1 MFTSFDVKNV
11 RLRPLIPSQAS
22 RLAWML
28 RIATAGAF
36 IGHGGYGAIMA
47 KADWVRYFEAL
58 GIPAAT
64 VQTASL
70 SLLVGCFE
78 IALGIAVLYKP
89 VRALLLGMLV
99 WKVATEILRPVA
111 GEPAW
116 EFIERAS
123 NMIAPLALIYVRG
136 WPKSLREWLS

>member
-1 MFTSFDVKNV
+1 MFTSLRVKYV
-11 RLRPLIPSQAS
+11 RPRPMTPSEAG
-22 RLAWML
+22 RLAWIL
-28 RIATAGAF
+28 RIATAAAF
-36 IGHGGYGAIMA
+36 IGHGGYGAILA
-47 KADWVRYFEAL
+47 KADWVRYFGAL
-58 GIPAAT
+58 GISATT

-78 IALGIAVLYKP
+78 IALGVAVLYKP

-99 WKVATEILRPVA
+99 WKVVTEFLRPVV
-111 GEPAW
+111 GEPGW

-136 WPKSLREWLS
+136 WPRTLREWLR